1 MKYWIAALLLAL
13 LLTGCASTPLQPGDP
28 APTETDGHTAAQ
40 PSATAD
46 AETRPETTA
55 GTLAEDAPTTE
66 APTALV
72 ENSAWVAYGA
82 AEDALGIIVN
92 EPFSRELT
100 ATLTWFDGEYERAYI
115 IPRYVGSYV
124 NLYPV
129 LWDEAAAEE
138 RIGDKAVKSTY
149 ADDGCII
156 FSELVRP
163 EGMVQYYLEVQAP
176 DGTSAGLFLTYNGNT
191 GTPPEEYL
199 YCKLAAGES
208 DGGALGR

>member
-13 LLTGCASTPLQPGDP
+13 LLTGCASTPLQPGEP

-163 EGMVQYYLEVQAP
+163 EGIPCWRIEITAP
-176 DGTSAGLFLTYNGNT
+176 DNTTASLTLTYNGRT
-191 GTPPEEYL
+191 GTPTEEYL
-199 YCKLAAGES
+199 YEG
-208 DGGALGR
+208 